1 MPLHRLLKIQ
11 VLRPFPIPQNSNPNL
26 IALSAM
32 PPGALAAG
40 SAVPNMWNWAN
51 VGGKGGSLMLPM
63 LSNQVRSVSSKA
75 LATVSSYLNP
85 SFSYDCLSLP
95 LQPLNQG
102 LSFGVALIPV
112 YPFQN
117 ISYGLRLRLL
127 RSLLIWAFFFSVL
140 ERVRS
145 AESISTWA
153 DASSHEPADGCWS
166 G

>member
-1 MPLHRLLKIQ
+1 MQ
-11 VLRPFPIPQNSNPNL
+11 
-26 IALSAM
+26 
-32 PPGALAAG
+32 PGALAAG

-51 VGGKGGSLMLPM
+51 VGGKGGSQMLPM
-63 LSNQVRSVSSKA
+63 LSNQVRSVSSK
-75 LATVSSYLNP
+75 ATVSSYLNP

-102 LSFGVALIPV
+102 LSFGVALIPA

-117 ISYGLRLRLL
+117 ISN
-127 RSLLIWAFFFSVL
+127 SLLSAFAQFSYLGLFFSVL

-145 AESISTWA
+145 AESISAWA
-153 DASSHEPADGCWS
+153 DASSDEPADGWS